1 MSLDVVTKRIESRS
15 QKKVWKEDDAV
26 DIIVAAERSEKGRSD
41 GVSNAEARAVADV
54 YVRSVAPVPTTKV
67 ATPVLDDGALNRF
80 DAFFVAH
87 NLPYGKNK
95 GPMKERV
102 LQALAEQAL
111 GAPLPRP
118 PRTGSLQPLRLPD
131 VDGARRDAYLDIVKK
146 QFVVRVGDGS
156 AAQFFGPF
164 TLE

>member
-1 MSLDVVTKRIESRS
+1 MSLDVVTKRIDSRS

-54 YVRSVAPVPTTKV
+54 YVRSLAPAPTTKV

-102 LQALAEQAL
+102 LAALEKMPL
-111 GAPLPRP
+111 GEPMARP

-131 VDGARRDAYLDIVKK
+131 SDGGRRDAYLDIVKK
-146 QFVVRVGDGS
+146 QFVVRVGDGAS
-156 AAQFFGPF
+156 AQFYGPF
-164 TLE
+164 ALE